1 MNKRYTVFSGCSY
14 TAGTGFELEKNEPTL
29 WVNQLYDKCFSHT
42 TKLNLGQGGRS
53 NAGIFQDTMQALVSY
68 SVDYAIVEW
77 TNTPRYELELGFEL
91 YSTRQVFMPRTH
103 CPSVNT
109 HSINYSSDYLNKIRD
124 RFTTLAHDCYEILN
138 LVNYVNTILK
148 VSKLTNTQVFFV
160 NGMCLWDQDFFAK
173 KLNCLPDQYTKYT
186 QQLLNSNT
194 RNDEEVFKLYHKM
207 HNNFDNEGTI
217 NQSHWLNLY
226 NSMRSQRIDVNQ
238 DNIHPGIQSNNLYA
252 EQFSNTL
259 KQLL

>member
-1 MNKRYTVFSGCSY
+1 
-14 TAGTGFELEKNEPTL
+14 
-29 WVNQLYDKCFSHT
+29 
-42 TKLNLGQGGRS
+42 
-53 NAGIFQDTMQALVSY
+53 
-68 SVDYAIVEW
+68 
-77 TNTPRYELELGFEL
+77 
-91 YSTRQVFMPRTH
+91 
-103 CPSVNT
+103 
-109 HSINYSSDYLNKIRD
+109 
-124 RFTTLAHDCYEILN
+124 
-138 LVNYVNTILK
+138 
-148 VSKLTNTQVFFV
+148 
-160 NGMCLWDQDFFAK
+160 MCLWDQDFFAK